1 MLVAYLVLAGDMITS
16 FFILRGIDWTS
27 LLGKHVLIIFVYALC
42 IQIALTIPRNISFLK
57 FFSTLI
63 VFCISFFCVSMLY
76 IFIAAHKIN
85 ETIVMTK
92 CDLSM
97 FSSLSIYTFTFSF
110 PSVIL
115 IYSKFT
121 HFSDIFNS
129 I

>member
-1 MLVAYLVLAGDMITS
+1 MLRK
-16 FFILRGIDWTS
+16 FILRGIDLTS
-27 LLGKHVLIIFVYALC
+27 LGKHALIILVYALC
-42 IQIALTIPRNISFLK
+42 IPIALIIPRIISFLK
-57 FFSTLI
+57 YFSKLT
-63 VFCISFFCVSMLY
+63 VFCISFFCVSMIY
-76 IFIAAHKIN
+76 ICIAAHKIS
-85 ETIVMTK
+85 EKIVMTK

-97 FSSLSIYTFTFSF
+97 FSSLSIYALTFSF